1 MPFLPLK
8 AQDLRIG
15 LYINLSGSWLRHPF
29 ASNTFK
35 ITSSKDLATLRT
47 LRKVE
52 ILYDPEQSDPESL
65 PDTQPEEP
73 TDQGQ
78 ASQAHPEAFLHEIP
92 EASGATVSLKE
103 ERTLAFE
110 TRRQKLIEAEKVYK
124 EVVRE
129 NKIMVQEVKAGYIRG
144 MRKAEELV
152 TSLED
157 VLGSD
162 GTLVALM
169 NLMESNETGEDY
181 YYHSLNVSILSMA
194 IGQAL
199 GLPKADIRML
209 GLGAL
214 FHDFGEL
221 DGANKLMPNSP
232 SRTRDQRE
240 ALRKHPEKGC
250 QMVERGFDFPGPSLR
265 VIHQHHERLNGS
277 GYPQGLKETAI
288 TPFAKIVMVVETYEE
303 WCNNPDLEKSLTPYE
318 ALCNIYAKR
327 EIEFWEEA
335 IVALIRNLGV
345 YPPSTLVQ
353 LTDGSIGVV
362 CSINL
367 LDRMRP
373 TVMMYAPDI
382 PRNEAVIVALAQE
395 NELSIKESLR
405 PKDVEKRIWNY
416 LNPRRM
422 ISYFPLSPEKTPS

>member
-8 AQDLRIG
+8 VQDLRLG

-29 ASNTFK
+29 ATNRFK

-65 PDTQPEEP
+65 PDTQTEEP

-78 ASQAHPEAFLHEIP
+78 TSQAHPEASLHEIP

-110 TRRQKLIEAEKVYK
+110 THRQKRIEAEKVYK

-169 NLMESNETGEDY
+169 NLMEANETGEDY
-181 YYHSLNVSILSMA
+181 YYHSLNVCILSMA

-199 GLPKADIRML
+199 DLPTADIRMV
-209 GLGAL
+209 GMGGL
-214 FHDFGEL
+214 FHDL
-221 DGANKLMPNSP
+221 
-232 SRTRDQRE
+232 
-240 ALRKHPEKGC
+240 GC
-250 QMVERGFDFPGPSLR
+250 WTGQT
-265 VIHQHHERLNGS
+265 N
-277 GYPQGLKETAI
+277 
-288 TPFAKIVMVVETYEE
+288 
-303 WCNNPDLEKSLTPYE
+303 
-318 ALCNIYAKR
+318 LC
-327 EIEFWEEA
+327 
-335 IVALIRNLGV
+335 
-345 YPPSTLVQ
+345 
-353 LTDGSIGVV
+353 
-362 CSINL
+362 
-367 LDRMRP
+367 P
-373 TVMMYAPDI
+373 TVHPS
-382 PRNEAVIVALAQE
+382 PRTIG
-395 NELSIKESLR
+395 K
-405 PKDVEKRIWNY
+405 P
-416 LNPRRM
+416 
-422 ISYFPLSPEKTPS
+422 

>member
-157 VLGSD
+157 ILSSD

-181 YYHSLNVSILSMA
+181 YYHSLNVCILSMA

-199 GLPKADIRML
+199 DLPTADVRMV
-209 GLGAL
+209 GMGGL
-214 FHDFGEL
+214 FHDLGRWT
-221 DGANKLMPNSP
+221 GQTN
-232 SRTRDQRE
+232 
-240 ALRKHPEKGC
+240 
-250 QMVERGFDFPGPSLR
+250 
-265 VIHQHHERLNGS
+265 
-277 GYPQGLKETAI
+277 
-288 TPFAKIVMVVETYEE
+288 
-303 WCNNPDLEKSLTPYE
+303 
-318 ALCNIYAKR
+318 LCPT
-327 EIEFWEEA
+327 
-335 IVALIRNLGV
+335 V
-345 YPPSTLVQ
+345 YPSPRT
-353 LTDGSIGVV
+353 IGK
-362 CSINL
+362 
-367 LDRMRP
+367 P
-373 TVMMYAPDI
+373 
-382 PRNEAVIVALAQE
+382 
-395 NELSIKESLR
+395 
-405 PKDVEKRIWNY
+405 
-416 LNPRRM
+416 
-422 ISYFPLSPEKTPS
+422 